1 MGKTDL
7 TAAPNLKPI
16 FSMRVYS
23 QSLGKRELAERGA
36 RARTLH
42 LNAPDAVL
50 LGDFREALADDQAH
64 RASARFRSPIKSSG
78 CSIPTLRRISPSV
91 TPAGGPGL
99 GRDKAV
105 RGAGRVAGQA
115 VHIAQ
120 GHGLGEQFARRL
132 STCAA
137 AARSLRASSNDTMP
151 PNPPCNW
158 RCASACWGWPGQTGV
173 VHGAHG
179 GVRG

>member
-23 QSLGKRELAERGA
+23 QSLGIRELAERGA

-64 RASARFRSPIKSSG
+64 RASARFRSAIKSSG

-91 TPAGGPGL
+91 TPLAARASGETKLCVVLAGWQARLSTSP
-99 GRDKAV
+99 RDTAWV
-105 RGAGRVAGQA
+105 NS
-115 VHIAQ
+115 
-120 GHGLGEQFARRL
+120 ARRL

-158 RCASACWGWPGQTGV
+158 RCASACWGWPGRPG
-173 VHGAHG
+173 
-179 GVRG
+179 